1 MGDEKEGE
9 EVGCKVQQ
17 KKLMSNYKTLR
28 EINFLIIEQAEAHAA
43 MAAEHIALFTCKCV
57 RGVSSSITRYGISH
71 GGARGVAW
79 VRVYCLIG
87 ILGVSKIF

>member
-57 RGVSSSITRYGISH
+57 RGVSSSIMVSATA
-71 GGARGVAW
+71 ARGV
-79 VRVYCLIG
+79 CLGASILPHRNFRG
-87 ILGVSKIF
+87 I

>member
-57 RGVSSSITRYGISH
+57 RGVSSSMISWYQPRRRE
-71 GGARGVAW
+71 GLGCEYIASS
-79 VRVYCLIG
+79 G